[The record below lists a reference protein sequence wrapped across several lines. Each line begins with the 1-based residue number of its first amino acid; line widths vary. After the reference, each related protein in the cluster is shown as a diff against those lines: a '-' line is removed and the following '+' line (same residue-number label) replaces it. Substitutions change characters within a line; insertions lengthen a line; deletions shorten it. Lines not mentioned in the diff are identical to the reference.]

1 MVGVLGVGSALL
13 MDPAA
18 ATCAACPRNLLMVHP
33 DPILSAAV
41 FRLGAVAAIQ
51 VTLALAAICVARIV
65 QSSPAGRRRSGVIL
79 GSAAALL
86 LAESGMLA
94 RSIGPTAVPLDR
106 STLILTAVQAISLL
120 LLSLGVVLDGLR
132 LRRARS
138 KMARYALDLGRSTAA
153 VDMRAV
159 LAAELDEPDLAW
171 PTRWRTGDGWTP
183 PARRRGRKVPA
194 APPPRWLS
202 TGTR

>member
-1 MVGVLGVGSALL
+1 
-13 MDPAA
+13 
-18 ATCAACPRNLLMVHP
+18 MVHP